1 MLHVRSPDGTRRIFL
16 SDVWL
21 ARAVQACPAS
31 TNSTDYLC
39 EATMTMQCLC
49 HRHSLSVFVAA
60 SLWTAA
66 ALSDT
71 PPPAN
76 DYPTQARVEYVNECI
91 ANHDDSL
98 ANVYQCSCTIDRIAD
113 RLSYDDFVEAITF
126 ARYSGLPGE
135 GGALFRDPVE
145 ARKMARAYRELEAE
159 AQRACGLK

>member
-1 MLHVRSPDGTRRIFL
+1 
-16 SDVWL
+16 
-21 ARAVQACPAS
+21 
-31 TNSTDYLC
+31 
-39 EATMTMQCLC
+39 MTMQCLC
-49 HRHSLSVFVAA
+49 HPHPLSAFVAA
-60 SLWTAA
+60 LLWTTA
-66 ALSDT
+66 ALGDT

-135 GGALFRDPVE
+135 GGALFRDSAE
-145 ARKMARAYRELEAE
+145 ARKMAKAYRELEAE
-159 AQRACGLK
+159 AQRACGLKRS